1 MKITG
6 KTIITFFVLIIG
18 ALLLAV
24 IYVPYTEYSALGTV
38 ASMTLFTAIISF
50 IFGLITNDYSWT
62 DRLWSTSPIIYAWMY
77 AYAGNF
83 NQVVTIAAILV
94 TFWGARLTFNFARR
108 DGYTGEEDYRWKILH
123 GYIQKP
129 LYWMLFNLIFI
140 AFYQQV
146 LFVGFTLPLF
156 IMSQQSNATLTLTS
170 MIAILFFFSFL
181 TIETI
186 ADQQQYMFQQSKYG
200 LLPPKE
206 HYKKDYEKG
215 FRTTGLFSIS
225 RHPNYLG
232 ELGVWWS
239 IYLLGVSTL
248 ESLLHWSIIGAVM
261 LTFLFM
267 GSTWFTEIITSK
279 KYPEYSNY
287 KKEVWPILPKFRR

>member
-94 TFWGARLTFNFARR
+94 TFWGARLTLILPVVTDIPEKKII
-108 DGYTGEEDYRWKILH
+108 DGKFFMGIYRNH
-123 GYIQKP
+123 YI
-129 LYWMLFNLIFI
+129 
-140 AFYQQV
+140 
-146 LFVGFTLPLF
+146 GC
-156 IMSQQSNATLTLTS
+156 
-170 MIAILFFFSFL
+170 
-181 TIETI
+181 
-186 ADQQQYMFQQSKYG
+186 
-200 LLPPKE
+200 
-206 HYKKDYEKG
+206 
-215 FRTTGLFSIS
+215 FSIS
-225 RHPNYLG
+225 YL
-232 ELGVWWS
+232 
-239 IYLLGVSTL
+239 
-248 ESLLHWSIIGAVM
+248 
-261 LTFLFM
+261 
-267 GSTWFTEIITSK
+267 
-279 KYPEYSNY
+279 
-287 KKEVWPILPKFRR
+287 